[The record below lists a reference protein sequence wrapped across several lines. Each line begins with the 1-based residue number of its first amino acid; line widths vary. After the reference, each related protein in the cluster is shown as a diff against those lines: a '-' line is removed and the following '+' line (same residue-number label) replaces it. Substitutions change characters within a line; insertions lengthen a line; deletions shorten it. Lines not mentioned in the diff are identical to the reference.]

1 MLDAMLRTQPVIAR
15 TAQKFDGCKRLGTL
29 VPIPGRTTLAEA
41 NLLTCGAPS
50 ITARAARPKEPNFL
64 PGAEGADEMLTNE
77 GFVLLPVCMAF
88 DSVGH
93 GV

>member
-1 MLDAMLRTQPVIAR
+1 MLDAVLRTQPVIAR
-15 TAQKFDGCKRLGTL
+15 TTQEFDACERLGTFI
-29 VPIPGRTTLAEA
+29 PIAGGTTLAEA

-64 PGAEGADEMLTNE
+64 PGAEGADKMLTNE